1 MQYPQILG
9 LEGLLGSS
17 GPLFSPPRLLSEGRK
32 SNQKPGGLWS
42 WPAGLR
48 ETRAWEGVQSPVT
61 ELVGP
66 RPRPLPSPGARRNWA
81 GPWGEEVSPRL
92 LGPPPRAI
100 RLGSEGVLEMEQVG
114 QGADPVSLG
123 AWGPQVWGDT
133 LVSAQ
138 QPQGRP
144 APSLRCQPQLVRVSL
159 GRAGSQR
166 RKAPR
171 GAAEDTEGA
180 QPASREESVV
190 GRWHRPGLRGR
201 APSMELTLE
210 QGCPGRGLPAQ
221 GTAHAEASNRRAGGT
236 PRTLRPA
243 RA

>member
-1 MQYPQILG
+1 MQDAQILG
-9 LEGLLGSS
+9 VESLLGSS
-17 GPLFSPPRLLSEGRK
+17 GPLFSLPRLLSEGRK

-100 RLGSEGVLEMEQVG
+100 RLGSEGVLETEQVG

-133 LVSAQ
+133 W
-138 QPQGRP
+138 
-144 APSLRCQPQLVRVSL
+144 SLHSSHRDVRFLPCAVSL
-159 GRAGSQR
+159 SWSGSVCAGQAANATKPFLVQR
-166 RKAPR
+166 R
-171 GAAEDTEGA
+171 T
-180 QPASREESVV
+180 Q
-190 GRWHRPGLRGR
+190 RGR
-201 APSMELTLE
+201 SLHPGKKALWADGTG
-210 QGCPGRGLPAQ
+210 QG
-221 GTAHAEASNRRAGGT
+221 
-236 PRTLRPA
+236 
-243 RA
+243 